1 MNDSDPQLAR
11 YSPELVSLTSR
22 QHDAGDEV
30 YHHILGLGLKILNMQ
45 IGVIS
50 RVNNRIASVVFQYPA
65 LAGLQEGH
73 HLALAAGFSASVVD
87 QRTLVVQTAV
97 SDAQRQRL
105 PPPYRALPVASY
117 IGIPLTVDGEFY
129 GLLELLSRNGRNR
142 PFSSGQI
149 ACVRFMAS
157 SIGHMLYQA
166 TLLQRNAQL
175 LRENQRI
182 NEIIDKAFKY
192 AAIGMALASPEGY
205 FRRANR
211 TFCKML
217 GYSEAEMLH
226 TSFQSITLPD
236 DLALDL
242 QYLQDLAQRRIEFY
256 SVEKRYL
263 KRDGAYLWVRLS
275 VSAIFEQDVV
285 LFYIS
290 QIQDIGADKVVLQAL
305 ATQREQLEQLNQALT
320 LQASIDYLTGIRN
333 RRSFVQRFAPLL
345 QHARSLVALA
355 LFDLDYFKHY
365 NDTYGHQAGDEALIY
380 FSSEM
385 RRHFKEPDS
394 LIGRF
399 GGEEFIALCSA
410 DGQCDILERLDKL
423 RESLDYG
430 SDESLPGHL
439 TVSIGCVLVP
449 RECVTPQSFD
459 VLVRYA
465 DEMLYQAKNTGRNR
479 LKHRVLTS
487 LKR

>member
-11 YSPELVSLTSR
+11 YYPELVSLTTLP
-22 QHDAGDEV
+22 HDAGDEV

-45 IGVIS
+45 VGVIS
-50 RVNNRIASVVFQYPA
+50 RVNHRIASVVFQYPA
-65 LAGLQEGH
+65 LAGLQAGH
-73 HLALAAGFSASVVD
+73 HLALAADFSASVVA
-87 QRTLVVQTAV
+87 QGALVVQTTV

-117 IGIPLTVDGEFY
+117 IGIPLTVGGEFY

-157 SIGHMLYQA
+157 SIGHMLYQS

-192 AAIGMALASPEGY
+192 AAIGMALTSPEGY
-205 FRRANR
+205 YRRANR

-217 GYSEAEMLH
+217 GYSEAEMLN
-226 TSFQSITLPD
+226 TSFQSITHPD

-275 VSAIFEQDVV
+275 VSAIFEQDAV
-285 LFYIS
+285 LLYIS

-305 ATQREQLEQLNQALT
+305 AAQREQLEQLNQALT

-333 RRSFVQRFAPLL
+333 RRSFVQHFAPPL

-380 FSSEM
+380 FSNEM

-410 DGQCDILERLDKL
+410 DGQCNILERLDKL

-430 SDESLPGHL
+430 SDEALPGHL

-459 VLVRYA
+459 ALVRYA

-479 LKHRVLTS
+479 LKYRELAS
-487 LKR
+487 LKI